1 MSKGFVPALACLF
14 AVIICLAGC
23 GHQAAQ
29 PSTTPE
35 VRQSLTLRGSTT
47 MEPLCREWAD
57 RFMQAHP
64 QVKVKVEGGGSNVGI
79 DSLVLG
85 LCDIAMSSQKINLEQ
100 LLDAQGK
107 GRRINETLAGFAM
120 YAVVVN
126 PQNPV
131 DRLTLQ
137 QVSAIFTRRIT
148 NWKEVGG
155 PDLPIEVIYRDVR
168 PGEYDHFL
176 ETVVRISEVKDP
188 GLFMEQ
194 VEVLPDPAA
203 IRDKVARN
211 RGAVGYLF
219 HSDLVPAVKYLAIAP
234 LAGRPYLTPEV
245 KNVLNGDYPVL
256 RPLYLYSDTNSSNP
270 NTALFL
276 EYVRSAPAAES
287 AISHQFVPLPREGAG
302 AASTGYPKPPRY
314 NP

>member
-1 MSKGFVPALACLF
+1 MRNGFSPAWACLLA
-14 AVIICLAGC
+14 AVLCLAGC
-23 GHQAAQ
+23 GHQASSSSPA
-29 PSTTPE
+29 PE
-35 VRQSLTLRGSTT
+35 GRQSLTLRGSTT
-47 MEPLCREWAD
+47 MEPLCREWAAG
-57 RFMQAHP
+57 FMQAHP
-64 QVKVKVEGGGSNVGI
+64 QVKVTVEGGGSNVGI

-85 LCDIAMSSQKINLEQ
+85 LCDIAMSSQKISLEQ
-100 LLDAQGK
+100 LLDAQSK
-107 GRRINETLAGFAM
+107 GRRINENLAGFAM

-155 PDLPIEVIYRDVR
+155 PDLPIQVLYRSVG

-188 GLFMEQ
+188 GLFMDQ
-194 VEVLPDPAA
+194 VKVLPDPAA
-203 IRDKVARN
+203 IRAEVAKD

-219 HSDLVPAVKYLAIAP
+219 HSDLVPEVKSLAIAP
-234 LAGRPYLTPEV
+234 LGGRPYLTPEV

-256 RPLYLYSDTNSSNP
+256 RPLYLYSDAHSSNP

-276 EYVRSAPAAES
+276 EFIRSAPAVEA
-287 AISHQFVPLPREGAG
+287 AISHQFIPLHREGSG
-302 AASTGYPKPPRY
+302 QVPGSNPKTPRF